1 MRCRKLERKMF
12 FFLYLPLDDTWRLPH
27 PPTSLQSPRKLR
39 PWRCYKWRD
48 RLSWNILEYP
58 GISWN
63 ILNVGNAGSA
73 AARCDA
79 AAPGDVPPARSVASR
94 GFTHYYAYNGSRGAC
109 RRCKG
114 TCTRI
119 CYLHFDLSGFPV
131 RSERLDEL
139 QRCGSVVVLVHGH
152 VQFGHYR
159 STLRDVD
166 VVRHGLGMKRL
177 SRARLRYIFFFSRFK
192 SDSAAAVVSV

>member
-1 MRCRKLERKMF
+1 MSEIRKEDF
-12 FFLYLPLDDTWRLPH
+12 FFFFVSSSWWHVKAP
-27 PPTSLQSPRKLR
+27 PPTHITPITTQTASLAVLQVERQT
-39 PWRCYKWRD
+39 
-48 RLSWNILEYP
+48 ILEYP